1 MQQST
6 DLKRLDELVA
16 NLGGDD
22 IGKQSTGPCGLLME
36 HLQAAR
42 RDLLGSM
49 RAEYASSLKFAKE
62 SVSCMPGKSARA
74 ETKKILQ
81 SLIDSEAASDH
92 IGSSDQARSSARTT
106 HA

>member
-1 MQQST
+1 MPQNT

-16 NLGGDD
+16 KLGGDD

-49 RAEYASSLKFAKE
+49 RGEYASSLKFAKE
-62 SVSCMPGKSARA
+62 SSSCIPGKSSRA
-74 ETKKILQ
+74 ETRKVLQ
-81 SLIDSEAASDH
+81 SLIDSEGGFDA
-92 IGSSDQARSSARTT
+92 
-106 HA
+106 

>member
-6 DLKRLDELVA
+6 GLKSLDDLIA

-22 IGKQSTGPCGLLME
+22 IGNRSTGPCGVLME
-36 HLQAAR
+36 HIQAAR

-49 RAEYASSLKFAKE
+49 RAEYCSSLQFAKE
-62 SVSCMPGKSARA
+62 SVSCIPGKDARA

-81 SLIDSEAASDH
+81 GLIDSEGPRPPQSGPA
-92 IGSSDQARSSARTT
+92 
-106 HA
+106 